1 MDSKREVASLKAA
14 SLQFADSFR
23 AFLTAFYHLVKVI
36 GSASQSAIEQSPF
49 YSPLTGR
56 NRVDMIVGGI
66 LALVFREM
74 LGVVPLPGGA
84 LYSLVVKPI
93 SDLLGQLFVSRTYEP
108 PTDAPGPAG
117 FVLHD
122 KLEWVGRTEPAR
134 WIASPES
141 LTIHSDIRATGLP
154 HPSCSVRILGESP
167 VDGSHSYLGMGI
179 RLSDNILISPFHVL
193 GMVGESFT
201 LKGCNRAV
209 VKVNFDPSKITYSN
223 QQEDVIMYDV
233 GAPVFTKA
241 GVARAKVSTLEL
253 TKRVAIMAC
262 NNGTEHGVSSQGLAK
277 VSSENI
283 AYESD
288 YSSLSGHSGAPVV
301 QVGLGGAQRV
311 VGMHLGSKVG
321 KGVNYFLALSGVRFL
336 TGKNTESASGSYV
349 SEMDNEDILMRER
362 VEAARFITEE
372 RAKLKREGDHRF
384 DDDQML
390 REWEETNANAAVDF
404 YKRNKEEFVE
414 EFAYAPGR
422 GWLRKGGKGKGGAMS
437 KYAEGAS
444 APVTRDPSRLG
455 NWLERSAA
463 SLKEKSSQ
471 SESTRTSST
480 TQTSP
485 VSSES
490 KREKLEEA
498 SSRSEVLNKSQTPDQ
513 SLPQDLY
520 ESLRLALASGQIS
533 KTAVKSFLRS
543 VETSSKSSTTEQT
556 PQSEENKSVKA

>member
-84 LYSLVVKPI
+84 LYSLVVKPV
-93 SDLLGQLFVSRTYEP
+93 SDLLGQLFVTRTYEP

-117 FVLHD
+117 HVLHD
-122 KLEWVGRTEPAR
+122 KLEWVGRTEPTR

-179 RLSDNILISPFHVL
+179 RLSDNILIAPFHVL
-193 GMVGESFT
+193 STVGESFT

-209 VKVNFDPSKITYSN
+209 VKVSFDPAKITYSN
-223 QQEDVIMYDV
+223 QQEDVILYDV

-241 GVARAKVSTLEL
+241 GVARAKIATLEL

-301 QVGLGGAQRV
+301 QMGLGGVQRV

-362 VEAARFITEE
+362 VEAARYITEE

-422 GWLRKGGKGKGGAMS
+422 GWLRRGGKGKGGAMS
-437 KYAEGAS
+437 KYAESAS

-463 SLKEKSSQ
+463 SLKEKSSL
-471 SESTRTSST
+471 SESMRTSST

-485 VSSES
+485 VSSAS
-490 KREKLEEA
+490 KREKLEEV
-498 SSRSEVLNKSQTPDQ
+498 SSRSEVPNKSRTPDQ
-513 SLPQDLY
+513 SLPQDPF
-520 ESLRLALASGQIS
+520 ESLRLALESGQIS
-533 KTAVKSFLRS
+533 KTAVKTFLRS
-543 VETSSKSSTTEQT
+543 VEMSSKSSTTEQT